1 MTLFV
6 PEQTGIYGVCPPRRL
21 RTSHIKEKKMGRPL
35 NKRYFG
41 SGAGNQIKVRAK
53 IGANA
58 EGDGV
63 IVSQRGSKKFK
74 VTVGA
79 NTGDCFLVDKADG
92 ALGAN
97 EMSITVLTDD
107 GQLVR
112 AKKIS
117 AHRVTTGAGVSVP
130 WNFSDSYSDGSVQ
143 VEEVEDGFADPVI
156 LIAVQPSNLTVD
168 EGDEANFYVEA
179 SVAQGGVVEYEW
191 QLSTDNGGTWTPITD
206 GGIWSGANTDALT
219 IDPTPDTFTGH
230 QFRVVLSATGLD
242 DVTSQVATLTV
253 TPV

>member
-74 VTVGA
+74 VTVDE
-79 NTGDCFLVDKADG
+79 NTGDCFLVDKADA

-97 EMSITVLTDD
+97 EMTITVLTDA

-117 AHRVTTGAGVSVP
+117 AHRVTTSNGVSVP
-130 WNFSDSYSDGSVQ
+130 WNFSDSASDDAVQ
-143 VEEVEDGFADPVI
+143 MEEVEDGVADPVI
-156 LIAVQPSNLTVD
+156 TIVVQPSSITVD
-168 EGDEANFYVEA
+168 QGDPATFLVESSVTQGLTPTYQWESFDGLAWNSIVGETSDTLVVDSADVALYV
-179 SVAQGGVVEYEW
+179 
-191 QLSTDNGGTWTPITD
+191 DGT
-206 GGIWSGANTDALT
+206 
-219 IDPTPDTFTGH
+219 
-230 QFRVVLSATGLD
+230 QFRVVVSATGAA
-242 DVTSQVATLTV
+242 DVTSDAATLTI